1 MKELIREIIKN
12 PSIIIVIIGTFF
24 FWASLY
30 LYVPIL
36 PNHSKDLGASAT
48 MIGYIVASYAI
59 GQIILRI
66 PLGIAVDLWGI
77 KLCNFTMLCSGIG
90 SFGLLISDG
99 PIDIFFARLITG
111 VAGAGWVAVSLLFAS
126 QFKKII
132 TLRKFFHDGYK
143 WSCYYYFYFIEQET
157 CRFIWR

>member
-1 MKELIREIIKN
+1 MNLYKKLYPILKELIREIIKN

-66 PLGIAVDLWGI
+66 PLGIAVDLWGTKPFAI
-77 KLCNFTMLCSGIG
+77 LTMLCSGIG

-99 PIDIFFARLITG
+99 PIDIFFARLITC
-111 VAGAGWVAVSLLFAS
+111 LLY
-126 QFKKII
+126 
-132 TLRKFFHDGYK
+132 TLTLPTILRV
-143 WSCYYYFYFIEQET
+143 
-157 CRFIWR
+157 